1 MSEQP
6 NSGVRGALSGDHL
19 PYILGYPL
27 SNNEKEDKLYS
38 GFNTDDKGISRV
50 MIHYVSNFVKSG

>member
-1 MSEQP
+1 MRKKTRSVLFLIRHPFIQ
-6 NSGVRGALSGDHL
+6 
-19 PYILGYPL
+19 
-27 SNNEKEDKLYS
+27 LYS